1 MTTPSYTDPPADPR
15 AELRS
20 LRADSALSPEIAALR
35 LAVLR
40 QDVPDAL
47 VQIDS
52 VRADD
57 TAIAV
62 KATIG
67 LPGGARHSG
76 IAAMDVD
83 PARSWADQ
91 HAMTEA
97 IAIARALDGLGIRVE
112 KPQPATQHTQGA
124 SASAVPQSPTAEA
137 RQQTSPQQTPGA
149 SAMQKVDGDHLSEYS
164 WTSFWQA
171 AHARNIT
178 REQVEQALGRSV
190 QQATPRDAVD
200 ALQAAGMW
208 G

>member
-1 MTTPSYTDPPADPR
+1 MTTSTYSDPPADPR
-15 AELRS
+15 AELRTH
-20 LRADSALSPEIAALR
+20 RADTAISPDIAALR

-62 KATIG
+62 KATIA

-83 PARSWADQ
+83 PGRSWAEQ
-91 HAMTEA
+91 HAMVEA
-97 IAIARALDGLGIRVE
+97 VAIARALDGLGIRAE
-112 KPQPATQHTQGA
+112 KPQPAK
-124 SASAVPQSPTAEA
+124 SQSPAAGAT
-137 RQQTSPQQTPGA
+137 QQAPVASSTQQTPGA

-190 QQATPRDAVD
+190 QQATPKDAVD

>member
-1 MTTPSYTDPPADPR
+1 MADTNTSSTAVENANR
-15 AELRS
+15 RLAS
-20 LRADSALSPEIAALR
+20 LRNE
-35 LAVLR
+35 
-40 QDVPDAL
+40 VPDVV

-67 LPGGARHSG
+67 LPGGARNTD
-76 IAAMDVD
+76 ITAIDVD
-83 PARSWADQ
+83 PGRSWAEQ
-91 HAMTEA
+91 HDIAYATA
-97 IAIARALDGLGIRVE
+97 INRALDGLGIPTQQ
-112 KPQPATQHTQGA
+112 PQAANP
-124 SASAVPQSPTAEA
+124 P
-137 RQQTSPQQTPGA
+137 TPGA
-149 SAMQKVDGDHLSEYS
+149 SAMQRVEGDHLSEYS

-171 AHARNIT
+171 ARARNIT

-200 ALQAAGMW
+200 ALQAADMW

>member
-1 MTTPSYTDPPADPR
+1 MSDTDTATPTPDSATGQLA
-15 AELRS
+15 S
-20 LRADSALSPEIAALR
+20 LRRDLP
-35 LAVLR
+35 
-40 QDVPDAL
+40 DVV

-57 TAIAV
+57 IAIAV

-67 LPGGARHSG
+67 LPGGARNTH

-83 PARSWADQ
+83 PDRSWASQ
-91 HAMTEA
+91 HDAVQAMA
-97 IAIARALDGLGIRVE
+97 VARALDGLGIRVDV
-112 KPQPATQHTQGA
+112 PQPSSQPPDQR
-124 SASAVPQSPTAEA
+124 TAQA
-137 RQQTSPQQTPGA
+137 TPGA

-171 AHARNIT
+171 ARARNIT

-190 QQATPRDAVD
+190 QQATPRDAMD

-208 G
+208 D

>member
-1 MTTPSYTDPPADPR
+1 MTTSTYTDPPADPR
-15 AELRS
+15 AELRAH
-20 LRADSALSPEIAALR
+20 RADAAISPAIAALR
-35 LAVLR
+35 LALLR

-67 LPGGARHSG
+67 LPGGARHTGLS
-76 IAAMDVD
+76 AVDVD
-83 PARSWADQ
+83 PSRSWSEQ
-91 HAMTEA
+91 HAMAEA
-97 IAIARALDGLGIRVE
+97 IAVARALDGLGIRVE
-112 KPQPATQHTQGA
+112 TSRPGKPQAPAPTDTQQAPVHTA
-124 SASAVPQSPTAEA
+124 TP
-137 RQQTSPQQTPGA
+137 QTPGA
-149 SAMQKVDGDHLSEYS
+149 SAMQRVDGDHLPEYS

-190 QQATPRDAVD
+190 QQATPREAVD